1 MKFVISEKIKEK
13 FPDLRIGYLV
23 ADKVD
28 NTGEVPEILKGR
40 NQDLEEILRSK
51 FDLTTLGD
59 VTLISLWRDIYLENG
74 SKPNKFLPTVEALL
88 KRVLKGNNIPIINK
102 AVNSYLIAELKTLL
116 PIGGYDIETLEG
128 DIVLDFSEGH
138 EMFSGFGSEDELTF
152 AGEIVYSDA
161 KSVLTRRWNYRD
173 AVRTQITENSTKI
186 ILMTETPNAQV
197 SNQLIT
203 ETLEEMKKQI
213 FDFCG
218 GEIQTG
224 ILDVNLASEIE
235 F

>member
-1 MKFVISEKIKEK
+1 MKFIISEKARDR

-23 ADKVD
+23 ANKVN
-28 NTGEVPEILKGR
+28 NTGEVSEILKGR
-40 NQDLEEILRSK
+40 NYDLAKTLRSQ

-59 VTLISLWRDIYLENG
+59 VPLISLWRGVYLENG

-88 KRVLKGNNIPIINK
+88 KRVLKGNDIPIINK
-102 AVNSYLIAELKTLL
+102 AVNAYLIAELETLL
-116 PIGGYDIETLEG
+116 PIGGYDIDTLEG
-128 DIVLDFSEGH
+128 DILLNFSEGG

-152 AGEIVYSDA
+152 AGELVYSDA

-173 AVRTQITENSTKI
+173 AVRTQITEKSTKI
-186 ILMTETPNAQV
+186 ILMTEAPNTLV
-197 SNQLIT
+197 GNQLIT

-218 GEIQTG
+218 GEIEIG
-224 ILDVNLASEIE
+224 ILDVSEVLEIE